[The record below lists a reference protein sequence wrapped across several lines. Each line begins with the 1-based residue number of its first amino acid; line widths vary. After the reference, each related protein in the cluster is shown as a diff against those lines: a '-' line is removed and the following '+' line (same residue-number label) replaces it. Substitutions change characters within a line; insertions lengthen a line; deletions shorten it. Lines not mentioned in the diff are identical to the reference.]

1 MNEGVFFNSES
12 PDFFPPNNTK
22 GREEKLLKKAVQEY
36 GSKSSRPVK
45 KKSLS
50 CSELPDF
57 LPPPPSHAESSR
69 NILLGIRI
77 TFFLPL
83 DPICGS
89 GGEGKRGETLDMK
102 DTAAKMDG
110 GERDPSKSPSLAS
123 SGEIFYFPP
132 SFFF

>member
-12 PDFFPPNNTK
+12 PDFFPPKQYKRSRGLTAQK
-22 GREEKLLKKAVQEY
+22 G
-36 GSKSSRPVK
+36 SSRIWLEFFQTCLEKRV
-45 KKSLS
+45 SY
-50 CSELPDF
+50 SELPDF
-57 LPPPPSHAESSR
+57 LLPPSHAESSR

-83 DPICGS
+83 DPVCGS
-89 GGEGKRGETLDMK
+89 GGEGKRGKTLDMK

-110 GERDPSKSPSLAS
+110 GERDPSKPPSLAS
-123 SGEIFYFPP
+123 SGEIFSFPP